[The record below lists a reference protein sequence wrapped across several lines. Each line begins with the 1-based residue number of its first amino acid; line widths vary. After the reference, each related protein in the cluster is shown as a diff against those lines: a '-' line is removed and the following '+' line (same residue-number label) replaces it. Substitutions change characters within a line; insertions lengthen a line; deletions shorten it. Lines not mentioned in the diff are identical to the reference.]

1 MAGQPNEKSNI
12 LIVEDDYDNQKFL
25 QIFLQRYFNVDLS
38 DSSDR
43 FYELMNQ
50 KKYDLILMDI
60 SIKGN
65 KNGIELIREL
75 KSDETRKNIPVIC
88 YTAHAQH
95 KDRINA
101 LAAGSDVYISKPS
114 DIFVLLRTMMSLIN
128 KGKDKISEDFSSSNF
143 AVA

>member
-1 MAGQPNEKSNI
+1 MACQPNEKSNI

-25 QIFLQRYFNVDLS
+25 QLFLQRYFNLDIS
-38 DSSDR
+38 DSSDK

-75 KSDETRKNIPVIC
+75 KNDPTRKNIPIIC
-88 YTAHAQH
+88 YTAHAQNL
-95 KDRINA
+95 DRINA
-101 LAAGSDVYISKPS
+101 LTAGSDVYISKPS
-114 DIFVLLRTMMSLIN
+114 DIFVLLRTMINLIN
-128 KGKDKISEDFSSSNF
+128 KGKDKISENLSSSNY